1 MSKPAQTDT
10 PTKSSSTEVIKQ
22 PRLGLQDQI
31 QHAITLATQLR
42 QAASKEHLDSKEWAA
57 NQAAANE
64 LLRTFESMQE
74 KTNSTVQSIEG
85 LIATQIK
92 LEIRLK
98 MSALSNKANSSYILG
113 DEIQDYL
120 APGRPSSRGHIAK
133 IALEKLEGVAS
144 TDLAVKAIEAVE
156 EAILD
161 EFHKGVDQK
170 LRSYM
175 Q

>member
-1 MSKPAQTDT
+1 VTLTDE
-10 PTKSSSTEVIKQ
+10 PNKK
-22 PRLGLQDQI
+22 PRLDLEEQI
-31 QHAITLATQLR
+31 KRAATLAAQL
-42 QAASKEHLDSKEWAA
+42 QNGVKDDDESKS
-57 NQAAANE
+57 AAATQIATEE
-64 LLRTFESMQE
+64 LMRIFKSMQE
-74 KTNSTVQSIEG
+74 KTNDASLSFEG

-120 APGRPSSRGHIAK
+120 APGRPSSKGRIAK
-133 IALEKLEGVAS
+133 TALEKLEGVAS
-144 TDLAVKAIEAVE
+144 TDLAVKVIEAVE